1 MIKIKDL
8 SVGTLVSLFDG
19 NDEVEFKFVSYDAE
33 SDMVVVRG
41 EDCKIQ
47 TALASC
53 VKPMPIGK
61 LDGMPVYVGSV
72 VYRQCVSGNDKLTVT
87 GLLESE
93 SSMFFKLSPR
103 GTEFADNHRGYL
115 SWTPTF
121 ITQFFGYDENGVV
134 SLTKS
139 FEFAEKHVRIPG
151 ADCYYDGRC
160 GKMTPGVFANEYA

>member
-8 SVGTLVSLFDG
+8 SVGTPVSLFDG

-41 EDCKIQ
+41 EDGKIQ

-61 LDGMPVYVGSV
+61 LDGMTVYVGSV
-72 VYRQCVSGNDKLTVT
+72 VYRQCVTGNDKLTVT
-87 GLLESE
+87 GLLESDGTV
-93 SSMFFKLSPR
+93 FYTLSPR
-103 GTEFADNHRGYL
+103 GTEFTDNCRGYL
-115 SWTPTF
+115 SWTPTY
-121 ITQFFGYDENGVV
+121 ITQFFGYDDRGVV
-134 SLTKS
+134 SLAKS
-139 FEFAEKHVRIPG
+139 FEFAENHVRIPG

-160 GKMTPGVFANEYA
+160 GKMNPGVFANE